1 MLIIVALD
9 DISGE
14 TVAYVIDK
22 LLEKGAN
29 NIHVSQTVTKKGR
42 PGLLFFI
49 DVDEEHHEV
58 ISEVIITQL
67 GSTGYN
73 VIKTT
78 HVHTTNKVTERKVI
92 IRSNQEIFEDTVS
105 ITLSYSSKG
114 KLIKIHPESE
124 DLVRIIRSVNEK
136 IGIHLPFREL
146 KKKIQNE
153 TELKRGDI
161 ILELPF

>member
-1 MLIIVALD
+1 MLIVAALD
-9 DISGE
+9 DVSGE

-29 NIHVSQTVTKKGR
+29 NVHVSQTVTKKGR

-49 DVDEEHHEV
+49 DVDEENLEI
-58 ISEVIITQL
+58 ISEVIMTQL

-73 VIKTT
+73 VIDTT
-78 HVHTTNKVTERKVI
+78 HVHTDNKVSKRKVI
-92 IRSNQEIFEDTVS
+92 IRSKQESFEDTVS
-105 ITLSYSSKG
+105 ITSSYSSKG
-114 KLIKIHPESE
+114 KLVKINPESE
-124 DLVRIIRSVNEK
+124 DLVKIIKRVNK
-136 IGIHLPFREL
+136 KFGIHLTFREL

-153 TELKRGDI
+153 TGLRRGDI